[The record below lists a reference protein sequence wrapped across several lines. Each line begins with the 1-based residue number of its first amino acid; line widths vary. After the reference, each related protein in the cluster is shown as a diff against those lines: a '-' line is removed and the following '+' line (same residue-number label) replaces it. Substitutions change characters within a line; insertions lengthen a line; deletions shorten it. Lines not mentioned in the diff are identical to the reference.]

1 MRAFE
6 TEAQLAATVVDW
18 LKRGGWDVYQEVQLN
33 SGGRRADIIAVDCLK
48 RIWVIECKNAFST
61 HLVDQA
67 LFWKEMGVADRVS
80 VAIPAVPGALCLNRI
95 CVHEGL

>member
-33 SGGRRADIIAVDCLK
+33 SGGRRADIIAVDCL
-48 RIWVIECKNAFST
+48 E
-61 HLVDQA
+61 
-67 LFWKEMGVADRVS
+67 
-80 VAIPAVPGALCLNRI
+80 RI
-95 CVHEGL
+95 CVLEGLGILKVSVSQVRETQLPTTLVKTGKSIIPKLHEQHKNFAGSFYTP